1 MQSTRPQENGGE
13 SCRFSLDLRPRHG
26 RSSPT
31 GVRTCDLH
39 KRWEGS
45 MKFGTIGA
53 GAVALAFGRE
63 ALARGHEVVLSSRRG
78 PDALVD
84 KVAELGRG
92 ASAASVEEAAC
103 LDYVLLAVPWRNVES
118 ALKSLP
124 AWNGRV
130 LIDATNPFVETSPKL
145 VLANLGGKGASEVVA
160 ALTPGARIVKA
171 FNSIVTARFNEGP
184 VKNGG
189 RRVIFVSGDH
199 PEPTAFIKQLIE
211 SFGFTAIDLGDLA
224 TGGRLQQA
232 GGPLAGRDLV
242 DFGHHYYGSPRMR
255 ALQI

>member
-1 MQSTRPQENGGE
+1 
-13 SCRFSLDLRPRHG
+13 
-26 RSSPT
+26 
-31 GVRTCDLH
+31 
-39 KRWEGS
+39 

-53 GAVALAFGRE
+53 GAVALAFARE

-78 PDALVD
+78 PDALAD

-92 ASAASVEEAAC
+92 ASAASVDEAAS
-103 LDYVLLAVPWRNVES
+103 LEYVLLAVPWRNVES
-118 ALKSLP
+118 ALKGLP

-145 VLANLGGKGASEVVA
+145 ALADLGGKSASEVVA
-160 ALTPGARIVKA
+160 ALAPGARIVKA
-171 FNSIVTARFNEGP
+171 FNSIVIDRFNEGP

-199 PEPTAFIKQLIE
+199 PEQNAFVKELIE
-211 SFGFTAIDLGDLA
+211 SFGFGALELGGLV
-224 TGGRLQQA
+224 TGGRMQQA

-242 DFGHHYYGSPRMR
+242 EFGPH
-255 ALQI
+255 